1 MDPYGKVPP
10 HLDVVWQTKS
20 YQRTRVVQC
29 DWLKSLNNKRNTDS
43 RYESK
48 RVELIIL
55 MDVEIGV
62 GEGLRAQLAHLE
74 DDIQAQQ
81 DEYELGRVY

>member
-1 MDPYGKVPP
+1 
-10 HLDVVWQTKS
+10 
-20 YQRTRVVQC
+20 
-29 DWLKSLNNKRNTDS
+29 
-43 RYESK
+43 
-48 RVELIIL
+48 

-74 DDIQAQQ
+74 DYIQAQQ